1 MVYNP
6 IVSIAGGL
14 ILLAAGAEG
23 LVRGSAA
30 LAARL
35 GVTPLVIGL
44 TVVAFGTGSPE
55 LVVSL
60 QAAADGRGGIAVGNV
75 IGSNIMNIALVL
87 GIAALVRPLE
97 VRALVTR
104 LEIPVLIL
112 ASLLGWVFLAGGT
125 LARWQGFV
133 LLTVLA
139 LYGGARLFIA
149 RRTPSAQ
156 IAAGFVADI
165 AGQRGGLYRAVG
177 MVAIGLLLLVLGA
190 RFLVGGAVSVA
201 HALGVSEALI
211 GLTVVALGTSL
222 PELAT
227 SLVAAVRNQPDIAV
241 GNVVGSCIFN
251 VLGILGLTAV
261 VSPVRAVG
269 ITPVDLAV
277 MAGLAMITLPIM
289 RSGLRVTRFE
299 GALLVTGF
307 AAYLAWLIHGAVG

>member
-1 MVYNP
+1 VLNA
-6 IVSIAGGL
+6 VLSIAGGL
-14 ILLAAGAEG
+14 ALLAAGAEG
-23 LVRGSAA
+23 LVRGSTA

-112 ASLLGWVFLAGGT
+112 ASLLGWAFLAGGT

-133 LLTVLA
+133 LLAVLA
-139 LYGGARLFIA
+139 LYGGARMFVA
-149 RRTPSAQ
+149 RRTPSMQ
-156 IAAGFVADI
+156 ILDGFVADVP
-165 AGQRGGLYRAVG
+165 RRKGGLFRAVA
-177 MVAIGLLLLVLGA
+177 MVASGLLMLVLGA
-190 RFLVGGAVSVA
+190 RLLVGGAASVA

-251 VLGILGLTAV
+251 ILGILGLTAA
-261 VSPVRAVG
+261 VSPVRAAG

-277 MAGLAMITLPIM
+277 MASLAMVTLPIM
-289 RSGLRVTRFE
+289 RSGLRVTRLE